1 MLNSYEN
8 NNPAS
13 IWTYQEMCINY
24 LELRR
29 NRGNPTAQKNYQ
41 DMIDKMQTSCKMK
54 ISQLDNTEDES
65 ASFGRFIDRI
75 EMYEPCEKKLPFFE
89 DIDGIRKYVK
99 KWFILPFAKELGIMD
114 KNVID
119 ELLNGEDIEDYS
131 DVNKIYKEQ
140 EMEYK
145 KENLDETEE

>member
-1 MLNSYEN
+1 
-8 NNPAS
+8 
-13 IWTYQEMCINY
+13 
-24 LELRR
+24 
-29 NRGNPTAQKNYQ
+29 
-41 DMIDKMQTSCKMK
+41 
-54 ISQLDNTEDES
+54 
-65 ASFGRFIDRI
+65 
-75 EMYEPCEKKLPFFE
+75 MYEPCEKKLPFFE